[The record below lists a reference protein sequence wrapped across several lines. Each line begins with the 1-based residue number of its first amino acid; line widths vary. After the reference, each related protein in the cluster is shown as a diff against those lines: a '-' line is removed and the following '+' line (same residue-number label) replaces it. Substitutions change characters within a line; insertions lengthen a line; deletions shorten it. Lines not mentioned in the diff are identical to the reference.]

1 MAAGSDIRC
10 RTGAGRRLE
19 QGIGMVESAKGNVLV
34 VEDDAQL
41 RDHILV
47 PGLKAFGFNA
57 VGVGTAAELYRSI
70 VVERYRL
77 LVLDIAL
84 PNEDGFKIVSQLRAL
99 SDIGIVVLSALDSTA
114 HRVRGLIEGA
124 DVYLSKPVDV
134 EVLAASLHSLSRR
147 VGNAASYELAATGWH
162 LESGGWRLVAP
173 NGVIIALSM
182 PERLLLNRLAASTP
196 EPTPRAELIDELATI
211 IPGFD
216 PARLEMLIHRLRQKV
231 TKKSGETLPLLA
243 VRGVGYTLAL
253 N

>member
-1 MAAGSDIRC
+1 MVGGGSSIR
-10 RTGAGRRLE
+10 RTGAVRRAE
-19 QGIGMVESAKGNVLV
+19 QGAGMVEGTKGNVLV

-41 RDHILV
+41 RNDVLV

-70 VVERYRL
+70 AVERYRL

-84 PNEDGFKIVSQLRAL
+84 PDEDGFKIVSQLRAL

-147 VGNAASYELAATGWH
+147 VSNAASYELASTGWH

-173 NGVIIALSM
+173 NGVILALSM
-182 PERLLLNRLAASTP
+182 PERLLLNRLAAFSP
-196 EPTPRAELIDELATI
+196 EPTARALLIDELAAV

-231 TKKSGETLPLLA
+231 AKKSGEVLPLIA